1 MTDFKREIF
10 VETLPRCSRGP
21 LDVGNSINITCHSY
35 HFGRID
41 WYKIDSSTNETKKI
55 TEDAKVKLKQKYTRH
70 GLDEKNFTLILHD
83 VTISDAGSYIC
94 SKSNGLKNET
104 KNVTVFIEISGM
116 CLKLNQQNHC

>member
-35 HFGRID
+35 HYGRID
-41 WYKIDSSTNETKKI
+41 WYKIDPSTNEAKKI
-55 TEDAKVKLKQKYTRH
+55 TDKAKREENQTYSRH
-70 GLDEKNFTLILHD
+70 GLLEKNLTLILRD

-116 CLKLNQQNHC
+116 CPKLNQQNHC